1 MLVESMTISEL
12 SLEPNTRTALEAF
25 HIRILNRFG
34 ERLRGLVLF
43 GSRARG
49 DHRPDSDADV
59 AVFLD
64 RIDDPIAA
72 QMDIAEDSYA
82 VFLSHELFIEPW
94 VFRGA
99 PEHPD
104 RSRAAHLLD
113 AVEAEGIKV

>member
-1 MLVESMTISEL
+1 MTLRRS
-12 SLEPNTRTALEAF
+12 SLDHNTQTALETF
-25 HIRILNRFG
+25 RIRILNRFG
-34 ERLRGLVLF
+34 GRLRGLVLF

-59 AVFLD
+59 AVFLEAV
-64 RIDDPIAA
+64 DDPVAA

-82 VFLSHELFIEPW
+82 VFLSHELLIQPW
-94 VFRGA
+94 VFLGT

-113 AVEAEGIKV
+113 AVEAEGVKV

>member
-1 MLVESMTISEL
+1 LTISQL
-12 SLEPNTRTALEAF
+12 SLDQNTRTALEAF

-64 RIDDPIAA
+64 RIDDLVADYTLEPIPVTDVQRALTEAA
-72 QMDIAEDSYA
+72 R
-82 VFLSHELFIEPW
+82 FIEIVKGQSNP
-94 VFRGA
+94 
-99 PEHPD
+99 
-104 RSRAAHLLD
+104 
-113 AVEAEGIKV
+113 